1 MRIHHKKILYCS
13 AIIGSLSLAS
23 DASCEIKTFPVSFA
37 DEINLSAPQSGVEKI
52 KNDATSF
59 FSGKTTAND
68 RANPLSTSKQPDGA
82 SLADLR
88 HHQATTHK
96 KSSVSDNITAPVA
109 TEKYNIREV
118 MLLAL
123 QWHPKIKRAK
133 YEVERLKSVVDEA
146 NSAYYPNV
154 DMGLRSGMEKDS
166 YTANHNKENHLNL
179 SLEQMLYD
187 FGNTGDRVDLSELYV
202 INSSYDV
209 KKEINDILYETIG
222 AYLQIV
228 RHNQLLSVMQNR
240 INGFIEIKEMTKKRV
255 ALGASAESDYSQ
267 ASLRVAEAIAN
278 HSDYVAQKNKWS
290 ATLDKLTNQSISS
303 AIMMSFP
310 GELAEYY
317 KEWSRNGIP
326 EIDSPAIKIAQSKLD
341 IAKKQIDIEK
351 NGHFPKIT
359 LNPYYEYDLAT
370 STSGNSGINKSRDRY
385 GVFFNVKV
393 PLYQGGAVSSKVQQ
407 ATEAFH
413 AAQYNLDA
421 EKYNAE
427 RKVMEFSSQIISTNM
442 SLQSML
448 EKERSAIRTRALYMS
463 QYLNLGSRSISDLI
477 TAESEIHQT
486 KLDIINNRY
495 TVANISLE
503 SLYYAGELINLLHT
517 KGLLS
522 ESQ

>member
-1 MRIHHKKILYCS
+1 MRIYHKTILYCS
-13 AIIGSLSLAS
+13 AIIGSLSLVS
-23 DASCEIKTFPVSFA
+23 DAFCEIKTFPVSFS
-37 DEINLSAPQSGVEKI
+37 DEIKLPAPS
-52 KNDATSF
+52 NDLKKTESDVAIF
-59 FSGKTTAND
+59 FSENVTASNG
-68 RANPLSTSKQPDGA
+68 ANPLSGSTQPDDA
-82 SLADLR
+82 LR
-88 HHQATTHK
+88 TKLKHHQPITAEK
-96 KSSVSDNITAPVA
+96 QKVSDKITTPVA
-109 TEKYNIREV
+109 TEKYGLRET

-133 YEVERLKSVVDEA
+133 YEVERLKSVMDEA

-154 DMGLRSGMEKDS
+154 EMGLRSGMEKDD
-166 YTANHNKENHLNL
+166 YTSEHNKENFLNL

-209 KKEINDILYETIG
+209 KKEINNILYETIG

-228 RHNQLLSVMQNR
+228 RHHRLLSVMQDR
-240 INGFIEIKEMTKKRV
+240 TNGFTQIKDMTKKRV

-267 ASLRVAEAIAN
+267 ASLRVAEAISN
-278 HSDYVAQKNKWS
+278 YNDYVAQKNKWS
-290 ATLDKLTNQSISS
+290 ATLDKLTNTSISS

-310 GELAEYY
+310 IDLAEYY

-326 EIDSPAIKIAQSKLD
+326 DINSPAIMVAQSKMD

-351 NGHFPKIT
+351 NGHFPKIS
-359 LNPYYEYDLAT
+359 LNPYYEYDLTTPT
-370 STSGNSGINKSRDRY
+370 STSSGINKSRDRY
-385 GVFFNVKV
+385 GIYLNVKV

-413 AAQYNLDA
+413 AAQYNFDD

-427 RKVMEFSSQIISTNM
+427 RKIMEYSSQLINTKI

-448 EKERSAIRTRALYMS
+448 EKERSAIRTRDLYMS

-477 TAESEIHQT
+477 SSESEIHQT
-486 KLDIINNRY
+486 KLDIINNQY
-495 TVANISLE
+495 AIANISLE
-503 SLYYAGELINLLHT
+503 SLYYAGELLNLLHT
-517 KGLLS
+517 KG
-522 ESQ
+522 